1 MDLVWNNAM
10 EYYPFDHP
18 LHQLASNIK
27 QHAAPILA
35 SLSSIHL
42 PDNETSTSVFEPAL
56 QKLEYLVSQTD
67 ETEEGQTLLMTLV
80 NSLGDDIRELVDA
93 VVKGKGL
100 IWSQKKMISSQDDDA
115 ARRPLPVP
123 EPEINGV
130 EHQEI
135 IPQEQPVSPQRDKA
149 AARTRGRPRK
159 TLLEREQLILGLTLD
174 PNAISDT
181 GPPRKRGR
189 PPGTGRNAT
198 SQVDSVRN
206 ERQPTTNEQL
216 MASYSVP
223 ANGQTIVDLI
233 AQPFHL
239 GSPAGAANISD
250 KLATVPTPANTERA
264 NRDRKDRPAG
274 QGESKSSANK
284 SKKRKRHEQENPT
297 NNTLTLQGL
306 PLQDQPPK
314 DLQVLPQVSPVVGDL
329 VVLSPLEDKGAQPSS
344 SKSSKKRDRSGKSKS
359 KSRSESF
366 HYESVHYSRHYQVT
380 KNLALRSS
388 KTYNQ
393 RITKISILWSQYPN
407 LLKKREVR
415 PAP

>member
-1 MDLVWNNAM
+1 M

-35 SLSSIHL
+35 SLSSLHL

-56 QKLEYLVSQTD
+56 QKLEYLVSQAD

-115 ARRPLPVP
+115 ARRPVPAP

-130 EHQEI
+130 EHQEV
-135 IPQEQPVSPQRDKA
+135 IPQEQPVSPQRDKG

-198 SQVDSVRN
+198 SQPESGRN
-206 ERQPTTNEQL
+206 ERQLVINEQS
-216 MASYSVP
+216 MIPYSAPV
-223 ANGQTIVDLI
+223 NGQTIVDSM
-233 AQPFHL
+233 AQPFQL
-239 GSPAGAANISD
+239 GSPTGVPNISD
-250 KLATVPTPANTERA
+250 KLATIPTPGNVERTS
-264 NRDRKDRPAG
+264 RDRKDRPAG

-284 SKKRKRHEQENPT
+284 SKKRKRHEQETPI
-297 NNTLTLQGL
+297 NNALALQG
-306 PLQDQPPK
+306 PPPQDQPPK
-314 DLQVLPQVSPVVGDL
+314 DLQVLPQITPVVGDL
-329 VVLSPLEDKGAQPSS
+329 VVLSPQEVKEAQPSS

-366 HYESVHYSRHYQVT
+366 HCESVHYSSHHQVT
-380 KNLALRSS
+380 KNLAPPSS
-388 KTYNQ
+388 RIYNQ
-393 RITKISILWSQYPN
+393 KIMKILILWSQHPN
-407 LLKKREVR
+407 LLKTREVR